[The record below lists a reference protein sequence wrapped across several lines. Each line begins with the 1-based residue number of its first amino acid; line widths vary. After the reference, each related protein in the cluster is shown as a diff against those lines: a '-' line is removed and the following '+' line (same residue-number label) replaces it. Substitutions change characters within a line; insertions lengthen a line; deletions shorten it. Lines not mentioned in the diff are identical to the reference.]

1 MLRALNNA
9 NYDEFIN
16 ILIDMDILTAELC
29 ELCGCVMNTPSD
41 QSLIDQNKIAQK
53 IISHSSDN
61 YRHI

>member
-1 MLRALNNA
+1 
-9 NYDEFIN
+9 
-16 ILIDMDILTAELC
+16 MDILTAELC